1 MISNRFA
8 KKVEKLSGVF
18 RQKTDTVTEI
28 AQTGRYEIMGYT
40 IVIIVLV

>member
-18 RQKTDTVTEI
+18 RQKTDTVTET
-28 AQTGRYEIMGYT
+28 AQDAANRQKEST
-40 IVIIVLV
+40 